1 MWTDLGRTVG
11 RVRVLADR
19 AAEVRLDDYILR
31 MTATLQPAKQA
42 PTTGAGVPT
51 IWLDGKWYD
60 RDTATVSVY
69 DHGLLYG
76 DGVFE
81 GIRIYGG
88 KVFRLAEHLERLYDS
103 AHAIW
108 MTVPMPREEMAAV
121 TEEAVRRSGIQEGY
135 IRHIV
140 TRGVGDLGLDP
151 RKCPRPSIIII
162 VDTIKLW
169 PEETYETGLKV
180 VTAGTPI
187 PQRESLSP
195 RVKSLNYIA
204 HILAKIEGT
213 QAGADEVLM
222 LDSAGSVAEG
232 SGQNLF
238 VAKHGILSTPAVYAG
253 ILKGVTRDVVIDLA
267 RGAGYEVRET
277 MLNRYDVYTADEAFF
292 TGTAAEIVGIRQVD
306 GRVIGTGKQG
316 PITKDL
322 RARFQALV
330 RS

>member
-1 MWTDLGRTVG
+1 
-11 RVRVLADR
+11 
-19 AAEVRLDDYILR
+19 
-31 MTATLQPAKQA
+31 MTAAAPSRQPSAQ
-42 PTTGAGVPT
+42 GAGTPT

-60 RDTATVSVY
+60 RETAAVSVY

-88 KVFRLAEHLERLYDS
+88 RIFRLAEHLDRLYDS

-108 MTVPMPREEMAAV
+108 LTIPISKEEMAAV
-121 TEEAVRRSGIQEGY
+121 TEEGVRRSGIKEGY

-151 RKCPRPSIIII
+151 RKCGKPSIIII
-162 VDTIKLW
+162 TDTIRLW
-169 PEETYETGLKV
+169 PEEVYENGLKV

-195 RVKSLNYIA
+195 RVKSLNYLA
-204 HILAKIEGT
+204 HILAKVEGI

-222 LDSAGSVAEG
+222 LDSAGTVAEG
-232 SGQNLF
+232 SGQNIF
-238 VAKHGILSTPAVYAG
+238 VVKNRRIVTPSAFAG
-253 ILKGVTRDVVIDLA
+253 ILKGVTRDVVMELA
-267 RGAGYEVRET
+267 RDAGYEMTES
-277 MLNRYDVYTADEAFF
+277 LINRYDIYTADEAFF
-292 TGTAAEIVGIRQVD
+292 TGTASEIVGIRSLD
-306 GRVIGTGKQG
+306 GRNIGSGKPG
-316 PITKDL
+316 PVTRDL

>member
-1 MWTDLGRTVG
+1 MST
-11 RVRVLADR
+11 
-19 AAEVRLDDYILR
+19 
-31 MTATLQPAKQA
+31 TLEPAKQA
-42 PTTGAGVPT
+42 PASGAGVPT

-60 RDTATVSVY
+60 RETATVSVY

-81 GIRIYGG
+81 GIRVYGG
-88 KVFRLAEHLERLYDS
+88 KIFRLADHLERLYDS
-103 AHAIW
+103 AKAIW
-108 MTVPMPREEMAAV
+108 LTVPMAVEEMAAV
-121 TEEAVRRSGIQEGY
+121 TEEAVRRSGITEAY

-151 RKCPRPSIIII
+151 RKCAKPSVIII

-169 PEETYETGLKV
+169 PEEVYETGLKV

-195 RVKSLNYIA
+195 RVKSLNYLA
-204 HILAKIEGT
+204 HILAKIEGV

-222 LDSAGSVAEG
+222 LDSSGSVAEG
-232 SGQNLF
+232 SGQNIF
-238 VAKHGILSTPAVYAG
+238 VVKHGHIATPPPYAG
-253 ILKGVTRDVVIDLA
+253 ILKGVTRDVVIELA
-267 RGAGYEVRET
+267 RDAGYDVRET

-292 TGTAAEIVGIRQVD
+292 TGTAAEVVAIRQVD
-306 GRVIGTGKQG
+306 GRLIGAGKSG
-316 PITKDL
+316 PVTRDI